1 MTDLENI
8 GVQASKGTRR
18 QHPKK
23 SVEVLNF
30 VGQAQRV
37 EIPSEGAFLSA
48 YYLFNIHN
56 EWTVEIAPALNFF
69 SSLRLR
75 TLADNLS
82 LELL

>member
-8 GVQASKGTRR
+8 GVQASKGSRR

-30 VGQAQRV
+30 VGQAQRT
-37 EIPSEGAFLSA
+37 EIPPEGALLCS

-56 EWTVEIAPALNFF
+56 
-69 SSLRLR
+69 
-75 TLADNLS
+75 
-82 LELL
+82 

>member
-1 MTDLENI
+1 MYKPARALDDSTLKN
-8 GVQASKGTRR
+8 
-18 QHPKK
+18 

-69 SSLRLR
+69 SSL
-75 TLADNLS
+75 ADNLS

>member
-30 VGQAQRV
+30 VGQAERT
-37 EIPSEGAFLSA
+37 EIPSEGALLCS

-56 EWTVEIAPALNFF
+56 
-69 SSLRLR
+69 
-75 TLADNLS
+75 
-82 LELL
+82 